1 MKYLINYENFRTN
14 INEAILPMED
24 VYIKHYSDLD
34 KTIFDKIV
42 QADPTTKL
50 NKVGKYSK
58 WLLKLFKQKNLK
70 LEDLYKATEYLSA
83 FDLHQHKLHIKDI
96 NLIKSLPELFKLV
109 EPFLEKE
116 EYTFSNDEERK
127 LAGQFKEVFRN
138 DDYRII
144 IPITLEASKYFGRDT
159 EWCTLNSNMFNS
171 YTKNQDINNLDDNC
185 LYILYTENNLDDRL
199 QFHFGTRQFM
209 DVYDEGIYIKDFL
222 EEHVDIKNFFNTIFD
237 IKFWIKDPD
246 DIIAEECINYGLN
259 CNFGKSPMV
268 MDEYGDED
276 FDWDSVE
283 YDIIIGRDFNYDDNP
298 MDGSMVVDFTFV
310 PKNDGVYRKFIAM
323 LEDIYKNVNIEVS
336 NEDGIYYIGMSNF

>member
-1 MKYLINYENFRTN
+1 MKHIKYFHEF
-14 INEAILPMED
+14 INEAVSDIESI
-24 VYIKHYSDLD
+24 YQKYYSDID
-34 KTIFDKIV
+34 KDIYDKIV
-42 QADPTTKL
+42 EADPTTVMKD
-50 NKVGKYSK
+50 NKQGVYVK
-58 WLLKLFKQKNLK
+58 WLIKLYKNKKLK

-83 FDLHQHKLHIKDI
+83 FDLHQHKLSIKDI

-116 EYTFSNDEERK
+116 EYTFSNDDERK

-159 EWCTLNSNMFNS
+159 EWCTLNSNMFNT

-222 EEHVDIKNFFNTIFD
+222 EEHDDIKNFFNTIFD
-237 IKFWIKDPD
+237 IKYWTKDPD
-246 DIIAEECINYGLN
+246 DIIAEECNKYGLI
-259 CNFGKSPMV
+259 CNFVDSQMK
-268 MDEYGDED
+268 MDEYADED
-276 FDWDSVE
+276 YDWNSVE
-283 YDIIIGRDFNYDDNP
+283 YDIILDKNFNYDDNP

-310 PKNDGVYRKFIAM
+310 PKNDEVYRKFIAM
-323 LEDIYKNVNIEVS
+323 LKDIYKNANIEVS
-336 NEDGIYYIGMSNF
+336 IEYGIYYIFLEK